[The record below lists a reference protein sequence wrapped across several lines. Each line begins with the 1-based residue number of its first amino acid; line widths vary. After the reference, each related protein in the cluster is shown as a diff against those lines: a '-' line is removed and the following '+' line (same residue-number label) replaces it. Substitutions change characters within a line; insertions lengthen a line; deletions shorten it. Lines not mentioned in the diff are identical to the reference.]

1 MDYRKLIGPLVGGL
15 IYTLYS
21 GPLTD
26 GRLTVIEWVGLI
38 SFVFAAIGTWLMPNT
53 TLLAAAKMW
62 VNALVF
68 GLGVLTLQLADGW
81 QTNSDLGPV
90 LLAILTTAGVYR
102 LPGPEVAPVT
112 RIAPARR
119 AEGY

>member
-1 MDYRKLIGPLVGGL
+1 MDVRKLIGPVLGGL
-15 IYTLYS
+15 IYFLYS

-26 GRLTVIEWVGLI
+26 GHLTVIEWVGVV
-38 SFVFAAIGTWLMPNT
+38 SFLFATVGTYMMPNT

-62 VNALVF
+62 INAFVL
-68 GLGVLTLQLADGW
+68 GLGVLVLQLADGW
-81 QTNSDLGPV
+81 QTNADLGPV
-90 LLAILTTAGVYR
+90 LLTILTAAGVYR

-119 AEGY
+119 ADTF

>member
-1 MDYRKLIGPLVGGL
+1 MDYRKLIGPIAGGL
-15 IYTLYS
+15 IYFLYS

-26 GRLTVIEWVGLI
+26 GHLTVIEWVGLV
-38 SFVFAAIGTWLMPNT
+38 SFLLATLGTYLMPNT

-62 VNALVF
+62 INALVI
-68 GLGVLTLQLADGW
+68 GAGVLVLQLADGW
-81 QTNSDLGPV
+81 QTNADLGPV

-102 LPGPEVAPVT
+102 LPGPEIAPVT

-119 AEGY
+119 AEGF